1 MSEPNP
7 LVDQVMDII
16 LAEPLPIHF
25 DALRARLPQKV
36 KVVTLRVVLGR
47 LTGEGRIAYES
58 PNLYARP
65 DFKRGEPLSTWTL
78 MSMERAA
85 KDIAKGKA

>member
-47 LTGEGRIAYES
+47 GAIFWLAHDS
-58 PNLYARP
+58 PDNRRSSAPRAGPRP
-65 DFKRGEPLSTWTL
+65 
-78 MSMERAA
+78 
-85 KDIAKGKA
+85 